1 MTVTD
6 IELSRIARSLE
17 RSARALGKAALEGED
32 DAELARIVSD
42 IASIAGRLARRCAEK
57 SADSFEPSPMRQC

>member
-17 RSARALGKAALEGED
+17 RSARALGKAALDGE
-32 DAELARIVSD
+32 DAELARIVND
-42 IASIAGRLARRCAEK
+42 IAMIAGRLARRCAEK
-57 SADSFEPSPMRQC
+57 SGTDLDPPQ

>member
-17 RSARALGKAALEGED
+17 RSARALGKAALEGEE
-32 DAELARIVSD
+32 DAELARIVND
-42 IASIAGRLARRCAEK
+42 IATIAGRLARRCAEK
-57 SADSFEPSPMRQC
+57 SGTDLDRAP

>member
-17 RSARALGKAALEGED
+17 RSARALGHDVQFVSYPDCPIKRPTSASTSCGHPVAGAL
-32 DAELARIVSD
+32 
-42 IASIAGRLARRCAEK
+42 GRFVPILLQK
-57 SADSFEPSPMRQC
+57 SR